1 MTAVYRNPI
10 LHADWSDPDVIRVG
24 DDFFMIASS
33 FNRVPGL
40 PILHSTDLV
49 NWRLIGHALER
60 LVPADVYRF
69 PRHGCGVWAPALR
82 HHDGRFWICYPDP
95 DHGIYVT
102 TSEDPAGPWSAPRL
116 VLSGRGLI
124 DPCPLWDGDG
134 GAYLIHAWAK
144 SRCGF
149 NNRLTAHRMT
159 PDLERSLGPGTLV
172 VDGDA
177 IPGCRTLEGP
187 KWYRRNGWY
196 WIFAPAGGVTDGW
209 QYAMR
214 SRHVLGPYQP
224 KVVLEQ
230 GNSKI
235 NGPHQGAW
243 VETPAGDSWFLHF
256 QDLQAYGRVVHLQPM
271 RWLDSGWPVIG
282 HHGEPVPEARKPT
295 LQPTT
300 TPVLDGPPKTTG
312 VPISGAE
319 TTPVAG
325 NPGAGTTP
333 VSEWT
338 WPANPA
344 PGRRAASEFRPAD
357 GVRLTCEPGHD
368 LRDFPAVLG
377 RRLPGPQFRAE
388 TTVRIEGE
396 PGARTGTDDDGT
408 GARAGTDDDGTG
420 ARAGLVVLGHTY
432 SWIGLE
438 QQPGGPRLIRRT
450 ADAGGEAEQDVIRPE
465 PVTGQVRLAV
475 TVTDGAVAHFTA
487 DTGTG
492 WRELGPPFPATPGGW
507 IGATLGLFAIGHTG
521 HADFGPVRITA
532 LPDEVSPQTP
542 ETAGQPTEGSSDN
555 DLENR

>member
-60 LVPADVYRF
+60 LVPEDVYRF

-95 DHGIYVT
+95 DYGIYVT

-116 VLSGRGLI
+116 VLPGRGLI

-172 VDGDA
+172 VNGDA

-230 GNSKI
+230 GTSKI

-282 HHGEPVPEARKPT
+282 HHGEPVPEARKPA

-300 TPVLDGPPKTTG
+300 TPVP
-312 VPISGAE
+312 E
-319 TTPVAG
+319 E
-325 NPGAGTTP
+325 

-357 GVRLTCEPGHD
+357 GVRLTCEPGQD

-388 TTVRIEGE
+388 STVRIDGE
-396 PGARTGTDDDGT
+396 PGV
-408 GARAGTDDDGTG
+408 
-420 ARAGLVVLGHTY
+420 RAGLVVLGHTY

-532 LPDEVSPQTP
+532 PPENDRPD
-542 ETAGQPTEGSSDN
+542 AGLTDN
-555 DLENR
+555 DLETR